1 MSPKEYSNIVR
12 FQNTLNVIKNADQNR
27 NLFDISFECGFYD
40 HSHLTNNIKKY
51 SGLTPSE
58 L

>member
-1 MSPKEYSNIVR
+1 MVR